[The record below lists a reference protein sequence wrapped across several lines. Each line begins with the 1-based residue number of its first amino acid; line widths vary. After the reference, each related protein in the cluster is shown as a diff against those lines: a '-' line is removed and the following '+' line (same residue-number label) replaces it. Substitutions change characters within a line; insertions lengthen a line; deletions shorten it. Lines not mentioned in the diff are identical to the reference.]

1 MAPVLAPRRLDGTE
15 SNTDS
20 LGIAYVVIA
29 IIYTI
34 FLALELVLLYQ
45 RRSAFCIQIRNIKII
60 FAAVATLHVYLTLV
74 FLAYPWNGLYPCS
87 AEFWV
92 MSVFLPAGMAFF
104 QGKSYPPGTR
114 TTY

>member
-1 MAPVLAPRRLDGTE
+1 MGRMAPLLTPRKLDGTG
-15 SNTDS
+15 SNTDP
-20 LGIAYVVIA
+20 LGIAYVVII

-34 FLALELVLLYQ
+34 VLASELVLLYK
-45 RRSAFCIQIRNIKII
+45 RRSAFCVQIRNIKII

-92 MSVFLPAGMAFF
+92 MSIFLPLGMAFF
-104 QGKSYPPGTR
+104 QGKSHLFT
-114 TTY
+114 